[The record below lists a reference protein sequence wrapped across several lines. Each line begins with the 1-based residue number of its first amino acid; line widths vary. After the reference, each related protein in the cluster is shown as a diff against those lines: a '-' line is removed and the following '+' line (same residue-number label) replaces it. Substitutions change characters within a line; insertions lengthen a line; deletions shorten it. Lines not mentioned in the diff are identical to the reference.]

1 MFFHFHK
8 PAYTKKARDSSVTYP
23 TPQAFALPL
32 TRISNVEAHADM
44 YATNPCTFAKYMKHY
59 DTTYADIYRCPVSS

>member
-23 TPQAFALPL
+23 TPQAFALP
-32 TRISNVEAHADM
+32 M
-44 YATNPCTFAKYMKHY
+44 YKDKQ
-59 DTTYADIYRCPVSS
+59 R